1 MKDRVQQKLC
11 ELLAKQG
18 RSLCEDPQ
26 RCEDL
31 LRDLGSEH
39 EREISIL
46 IRALKEGVAADLIR
60 SRGGV
65 PGEALLAELTRRLQE
80 NLALP
85 GDVARW
91 AVESWALALGMGFPA
106 APRLRGTKPVAPP
119 ERTLSE
125 ILESS
130 GVRGMFIGAIL
141 GVIAGG
147 ILGAVIIVPKGTLE
161 NLDAVIVAMIIE
173 GAFEGII
180 WGIIGAM
187 AGGIGGIV
195 YGLVLK
201 ITGRRN

>member
-1 MKDRVQQKLC
+1 MDRVQQKLC
-11 ELLAKQG
+11 EILATQG

-46 IRALKEGVAADLIR
+46 IRALREGVAADLIR
-60 SRGGV
+60 SQGSV
-65 PGEALLAELTRRLQE
+65 PSELLLGKWTQRLQD

-91 AVESWALALGMGFPA
+91 AVESWALALGRGSPVTHR
-106 APRLRGTKPVAPP
+106 PHGTKPVAPP

-141 GVIAGG
+141 GVVAGG
-147 ILGAVIIVPKGTLE
+147 ILGVVIVVPTSILE
-161 NLDAVIVAMIIE
+161 NLDVVIVAMIVE
-173 GAFEGII
+173 GAFQGII
-180 WGIIGAM
+180 WGIIGAL
-187 AGGIGGIV
+187 AGGMIGTV

-201 ITGRRN
+201 VTGRRNE